1 MIDYIF
7 YRVYWAYNKK
17 RESAKFLSPLYM
29 AMVFAFLFFPFAL
42 FLCELLRNSY
52 HRNDGY
58 LLSIY
63 LLMIL
68 IYSYLRFFPNK
79 KIWLINKKFEG
90 NGYNYKIPDLCFFVV
105 LPLSIVWGI
114 IIGGLALSLVIS
126 IWGNL
131 TQWRE
136 YQNWEEADLKYRV
149 LKMVLPSDDPNILY
163 VEKYFSICRDENV
176 INNVRNRVAVYEDSV
191 RRHHEMIEM
200 AAYKDSIAN
209 KLLEESNVLNVY

>member
-29 AMVFAFLFFPFAL
+29 AMVFAFLFSPFAL
-42 FLCELLRNSY
+42 FLCELLRDSY

-90 NGYNYKIPDLCFFVV
+90 NGYNYKIPDWCFSGS
-105 LPLSIVWGI
+105 SII
-114 IIGGLALSLVIS
+114 HSL
-126 IWGNL
+126 GN
-131 TQWRE
+131 
-136 YQNWEEADLKYRV
+136 Y
-149 LKMVLPSDDPNILY
+149 NILSFGK
-163 VEKYFSICRDENV
+163 VFHKTFC
-176 INNVRNRVAVYEDSV
+176 
-191 RRHHEMIEM
+191 
-200 AAYKDSIAN
+200 
-209 KLLEESNVLNVY
+209 LERYYI

>member
-42 FLCELLRNSY
+42 FLCELLRDPY

-79 KIWLINKKFEG
+79 KISLINKKFEG
-90 NGYNYKIPDLCFFVV
+90 NGYNYKIPDWCFFVV
-105 LPLSIVWGI
+105 LPLSIIWGI
-114 IIGGLALSLVIS
+114 ITYSLLVKFFIKPFALRGIIYNML
-126 IWGNL
+126 
-131 TQWRE
+131 
-136 YQNWEEADLKYRV
+136 
-149 LKMVLPSDDPNILY
+149 
-163 VEKYFSICRDENV
+163 
-176 INNVRNRVAVYEDSV
+176 
-191 RRHHEMIEM
+191 
-200 AAYKDSIAN
+200 
-209 KLLEESNVLNVY
+209 

>member
-29 AMVFAFLFFPFAL
+29 AMVFAFLFSPFAL
-42 FLCELLRNSY
+42 FLCELLRDSY

-90 NGYNYKIPDLCFFVV
+90 NGYNYKIPDWCFSWFFHY
-105 LPLSIVWGI
+105 P
-114 IIGGLALSLVIS
+114 
-126 IWGNL
+126 
-131 TQWRE
+131 
-136 YQNWEEADLKYRV
+136 
-149 LKMVLPSDDPNILY
+149 
-163 VEKYFSICRDENV
+163 
-176 INNVRNRVAVYEDSV
+176 
-191 RRHHEMIEM
+191 
-200 AAYKDSIAN
+200 
-209 KLLEESNVLNVY
+209 

>member
-42 FLCELLRNSY
+42 FLCELLRDSY

-90 NGYNYKIPDLCFFVV
+90 NGYNYKIPDWCFFGSCAKVRGKHVGV
-105 LPLSIVWGI
+105 LTE
-114 IIGGLALSLVIS
+114 
-126 IWGNL
+126 NR
-131 TQWRE
+131 TQTIHKERQVR
-136 YQNWEEADLKYRV
+136 YTSDL
-149 LKMVLPSDDPNILY
+149 
-163 VEKYFSICRDENV
+163 
-176 INNVRNRVAVYEDSV
+176 
-191 RRHHEMIEM
+191 
-200 AAYKDSIAN
+200 
-209 KLLEESNVLNVY
+209 

>member
-42 FLCELLRNSY
+42 FLCELLRDSY

-90 NGYNYKIPDLCFFVV
+90 NGYNYKIPDWCFFVV

-114 IIGGLALSLVIS
+114 ITQDFSSSPMPNHYIQITKVNNDKIHFWS
-126 IWGNL
+126 WGSSHVYTTKN
-131 TQWRE
+131 
-136 YQNWEEADLKYRV
+136 N
-149 LKMVLPSDDPNILY
+149 
-163 VEKYFSICRDENV
+163 YFNGIKQAFLIQR
-176 INNVRNRVAVYEDSV
+176 
-191 RRHHEMIEM
+191 
-200 AAYKDSIAN
+200 
-209 KLLEESNVLNVY
+209 

>member
-42 FLCELLRNSY
+42 FLCELLRDSY

-79 KIWLINKKFEG
+79 KIWLISTVNPLVIG
-90 NGYNYKIPDLCFFVV
+90 MAAWRLVVSMWSNIPVIAQAVSLV
-105 LPLSIVWGI
+105 LLSIGWAKSWKCLVWVYCLAAL
-114 IIGGLALSLVIS
+114 LALWLVM
-126 IWGNL
+126 W
-131 TQWRE
+131 
-136 YQNWEEADLKYRV
+136 
-149 LKMVLPSDDPNILY
+149 
-163 VEKYFSICRDENV
+163 
-176 INNVRNRVAVYEDSV
+176 
-191 RRHHEMIEM
+191 
-200 AAYKDSIAN
+200 
-209 KLLEESNVLNVY
+209 LL

>member
-1 MIDYIF
+1 MALHLVWAKSQDLLEIILCLGQKYKKKGILYEWCIIRIVNSNMIDYIF

-42 FLCELLRNSY
+42 FLCELLRDSY

-90 NGYNYKIPDLCFFVV
+90 NGYNYKIPDWCFFVV

-114 IIGGLALSLVIS
+114 ITYSLLVKFFIKPFALRGIIYNML
-126 IWGNL
+126 
-131 TQWRE
+131 
-136 YQNWEEADLKYRV
+136 
-149 LKMVLPSDDPNILY
+149 
-163 VEKYFSICRDENV
+163 
-176 INNVRNRVAVYEDSV
+176 
-191 RRHHEMIEM
+191 
-200 AAYKDSIAN
+200 
-209 KLLEESNVLNVY
+209 

>member
-42 FLCELLRNSY
+42 FLCELLRDSY

-79 KIWLINKKFEG
+79 KIWLINKKF
-90 NGYNYKIPDLCFFVV
+90 D
-105 LPLSIVWGI
+105 LSIGWGSVNRTVSRLCLHYPKVQFR
-114 IIGGLALSLVIS
+114 GNEFTFSWNRTVPYAFFLS
-126 IWGNL
+126 
-131 TQWRE
+131 T
-136 YQNWEEADLKYRV
+136 K
-149 LKMVLPSDDPNILY
+149 
-163 VEKYFSICRDENV
+163 C
-176 INNVRNRVAVYEDSV
+176 
-191 RRHHEMIEM
+191 
-200 AAYKDSIAN
+200 
-209 KLLEESNVLNVY
+209 

>member
-1 MIDYIF
+1 MGAISFVPGWGWIAGGIYFGADIVTKLSTGKSIVEHLDAAIEERYDIDNGVLLEGNMIDYIF

-42 FLCELLRNSY
+42 FLCELLRDSY

-90 NGYNYKIPDLCFFVV
+90 NGYNYKIPDWCFFVV

-114 IIGGLALSLVIS
+114 ITYSLLVNFLIKPFALRGIIYNML
-126 IWGNL
+126 
-131 TQWRE
+131 
-136 YQNWEEADLKYRV
+136 
-149 LKMVLPSDDPNILY
+149 
-163 VEKYFSICRDENV
+163 
-176 INNVRNRVAVYEDSV
+176 
-191 RRHHEMIEM
+191 
-200 AAYKDSIAN
+200 
-209 KLLEESNVLNVY
+209 

>member
-42 FLCELLRNSY
+42 FLCELLRDSY

-79 KIWLINKKFEG
+79 KIWLINKNSK
-90 NGYNYKIPDLCFFVV
+90 VMV
-105 LPLSIVWGI
+105 I
-114 IIGGLALSLVIS
+114 IIRFLIGV
-126 IWGNL
+126 
-131 TQWRE
+131 
-136 YQNWEEADLKYRV
+136 
-149 LKMVLPSDDPNILY
+149 
-163 VEKYFSICRDENV
+163 FSWFFH
-176 INNVRNRVAVYEDSV
+176 YP
-191 RRHHEMIEM
+191 
-200 AAYKDSIAN
+200 
-209 KLLEESNVLNVY
+209 

>member
-42 FLCELLRNSY
+42 FLCELLRDSY

-90 NGYNYKIPDLCFFVV
+90 NGYNYKIPDWCFFVV

-114 IIGGLALSLVIS
+114 ITYSLLVKFFIKPFALRGI
-126 IWGNL
+126 
-131 TQWRE
+131 
-136 YQNWEEADLKYRV
+136 
-149 LKMVLPSDDPNILY
+149 ILY
-163 VEKYFSICRDENV
+163 IICCKRSIKNAIKDLYTNISFLYITIKRQFGVERS
-176 INNVRNRVAVYEDSV
+176 
-191 RRHHEMIEM
+191 
-200 AAYKDSIAN
+200 AN
-209 KLLEESNVLNVY
+209 AKNYTNKTFL

>member
-1 MIDYIF
+1 MMTVVERKIPIKYTLLGAFKQETIRIENTISSNMIDYIF

-29 AMVFAFLFFPFAL
+29 AMVFAFFFFPFAL
-42 FLCELLRNSY
+42 FLCELLRDSY

-68 IYSYLRFFPNK
+68 VYSYLRFFPNK

-90 NGYNYKIPDLCFFVV
+90 NGYNHKIPDWCFFVV

-114 IIGGLALSLVIS
+114 ITYSLLVKFFIKPFALRGIIYNML
-126 IWGNL
+126 
-131 TQWRE
+131 
-136 YQNWEEADLKYRV
+136 
-149 LKMVLPSDDPNILY
+149 
-163 VEKYFSICRDENV
+163 
-176 INNVRNRVAVYEDSV
+176 
-191 RRHHEMIEM
+191 
-200 AAYKDSIAN
+200 
-209 KLLEESNVLNVY
+209 

>member
-42 FLCELLRNSY
+42 FLCELLRDPY

-68 IYSYLRFFPNK
+68 IFSYLRFFPNK

-90 NGYNYKIPDLCFFVV
+90 NGYNYKIPDWCFFVV
-105 LPLSIVWGI
+105 LPLSII
-114 IIGGLALSLVIS
+114 L
-126 IWGNL
+126 GN
-131 TQWRE
+131 
-136 YQNWEEADLKYRV
+136 Y
-149 LKMVLPSDDPNILY
+149 NILSFGK
-163 VEKYFSICRDENV
+163 VFHKTFC
-176 INNVRNRVAVYEDSV
+176 
-191 RRHHEMIEM
+191 
-200 AAYKDSIAN
+200 
-209 KLLEESNVLNVY
+209 LERYYI

>member
-1 MIDYIF
+1 MQPLKSVMIQIMGYYQNGSMIDYIF

-29 AMVFAFLFFPFAL
+29 AMVFAFFFFPFAL
-42 FLCELLRNSY
+42 FLCELLRDSY

-68 IYSYLRFFPNK
+68 VYSYLRFFPNK

-90 NGYNYKIPDLCFFVV
+90 NGYNHKIPDWCFFVV

-114 IIGGLALSLVIS
+114 ITYSLLVKFFIKPFALRGIIYNML
-126 IWGNL
+126 
-131 TQWRE
+131 
-136 YQNWEEADLKYRV
+136 
-149 LKMVLPSDDPNILY
+149 
-163 VEKYFSICRDENV
+163 
-176 INNVRNRVAVYEDSV
+176 
-191 RRHHEMIEM
+191 
-200 AAYKDSIAN
+200 
-209 KLLEESNVLNVY
+209 

>member
-29 AMVFAFLFFPFAL
+29 AMVFAFLFLPFAL
-42 FLCELLRNSY
+42 FLCELLRDSY

-79 KIWLINKKFEG
+79 KTWLINKKFEG
-90 NGYNYKIPDLCFFVV
+90 NGYNNKIPDWCFFVI

-114 IIGGLALSLVIS
+114 ITYSLLVKFFIKPFALRGIIYNML
-126 IWGNL
+126 
-131 TQWRE
+131 
-136 YQNWEEADLKYRV
+136 
-149 LKMVLPSDDPNILY
+149 
-163 VEKYFSICRDENV
+163 
-176 INNVRNRVAVYEDSV
+176 
-191 RRHHEMIEM
+191 
-200 AAYKDSIAN
+200 
-209 KLLEESNVLNVY
+209 